1 MSIQIPSTALVLFMT
16 TALACDSKP
25 QEPEVATAASA
36 PKAASANAPEG
47 DSLSSVV
54 DAYDEVRSALAKDDF
69 TAAVAQAAALRD
81 AAKAATLEEVSDK
94 ASVLTERSADDAEAV
109 RATFGEVSKALIAV
123 LAGREKLRGSLHVF
137 ECPMAKGYGKWVQR
151 EKEKANPYMGQS
163 MLQCG
168 SESSWDA

>member
-1 MSIQIPSTALVLFMT
+1 MS

-25 QEPEVATAASA
+25 QEPDVATAASA
-36 PKAASANAPEG
+36 PEAASANAPEG
-47 DSLSSVV
+47 ESLSSVV

-69 TAAVAQAAALRD
+69 TTAVAQAAALRD
-81 AAKAATLEEVSDK
+81 AAESATLEGISEK
-94 ASVLTERSADDAEAV
+94 ASALSKRSADEPEAV
-109 RATFGEVSKALIAV
+109 RATFGEVSKALIAA